1 MLKKNKIFTSEQAR
15 ETKKKKHKNYGIAS
29 VFEAIFI
36 AFYLQLSTPN
46 VFLINFEDGK
56 ILIFKE
62 EEEEKENLFEK
73 AFCKKLYHFL
83 NFSFP
88 VF

>member
-1 MLKKNKIFTSEQAR
+1 MLKKNKIFTSEEAGEN
-15 ETKKKKHKNYGIAS
+15 ETKKHKNDGIAS

-56 ILIFKE
+56 ILLHKE
-62 EEEEKENLFEK
+62 WEEENLFEK
-73 AFCKKLYHFL
+73 AFCKELYHFL